1 MSIMAKLT
9 LRHLLENRKRTVV
22 TILGIATATA
32 LISAI
37 LLGAFSFFKFFG
49 YLATRTDGNVHAAF
63 YELTKE
69 QVDGLRSD
77 DRLELIGVS
86 DRDPKISGVKLASGK
101 EDRFRTDD
109 KKDTTTPTQDSSK
122 SDDDT
127 KKTTVKDSTG
137 SNDDSGKGQSTSPSD
152 GKGQSTQTTA
162 PKTGDESNVTLWVI
176 LMLAAACAAGGLG
189 IFAVRKVR
197 RRR

>member
-101 EDRFRTDD
+101 EDRFRTGNIAHGDAGYLTEMVLGD
-109 KKDTTTPTQDSSK
+109 YEGTLPAGSSEIA
-122 SDDDT
+122 
-127 KKTTVKDSTG
+127 VG
-137 SNDDSGKGQSTSPSD
+137 FVHLCAGIP
-152 GKGQSTQTTA
+152 
-162 PKTGDESNVTLWVI
+162 I
-176 LMLAAACAAGGLG
+176 LL
-189 IFAVRKVR
+189 
-197 RRR
+197 